1 MFFNEDHLRIT
12 KVRTADGI
20 TPVFGENGK
29 PETKIVYAP
38 DTKETIKLFNELNSR
53 LPTHLKMKL
62 DKVPGYTPQQLPS
75 QPVPD
80 VSALEKE
87 IAELKALNQ
96 LLLKNQEVS
105 ESGSGETAA
114 KPSKETKPKLQTQP

>member
-1 MFFNEDHLRIT
+1 MFFKEDHLRIT
-12 KVRTADGI
+12 KVRTADGV

-62 DKVPGYTPQQLPS
+62 EKVPGYTPQQVPA

-96 LLLKNQEVS
+96 ALLKNQEVS
-105 ESGSGETAA
+105 ENGNGETAA
-114 KPSKETKPKLQTQP
+114 KSTKASKEKAIQP

>member
-12 KVRTADGI
+12 KVRTADGL

-38 DTKETIKLFNELNSR
+38 DTKETIKLLQEANSR
-53 LPTHLKMKL
+53 LPNHLKMKI
-62 DKVPGYTPQQLPS
+62 DKVPGYTPQHVS
-75 QPVPD
+75 AQPVPD

-87 IAELKALNQ
+87 IAELKAMNQ
-96 LLLKNQEVS
+96 TLLKNQEVS
-105 ESGSGETAA
+105 KVSAKDPGENGNGEAA
-114 KPSKETKPKLQTQP
+114 KTVKAKA